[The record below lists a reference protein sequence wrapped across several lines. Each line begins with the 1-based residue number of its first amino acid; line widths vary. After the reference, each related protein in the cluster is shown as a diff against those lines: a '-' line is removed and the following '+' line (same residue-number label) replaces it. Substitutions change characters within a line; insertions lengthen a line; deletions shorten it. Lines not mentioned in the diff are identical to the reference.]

1 MKNSD
6 AKVVAIVSYVTLVG
20 WIVAIVLH
28 NNNRSELGAYHL
40 RQSLGLMLTMAVLW
54 FIPVIGWILNIVL
67 FIFMIIGL
75 IYASQE
81 EQKPVPVV
89 GEFYQNLFKGIN

>member
-1 MKNSD
+1 MQKSLRLS
-6 AKVVAIVSYVTLVG
+6 ATLHWLAG
-20 WIVAIVLH
+20 LWLLFFTTTTGP
-28 NNNRSELGAYHL
+28 ELGAYHL

-54 FIPVIGWILNIVL
+54 FIPIIGWILNIVL
-67 FIFMIIGL
+67 FIFLIIGL
-75 IYASQE
+75 VYASQE

>member
-1 MKNSD
+1 MNNSD
-6 AKVVAIVSYVTLVG
+6 AKVVAIISYITLLG
-20 WIVAIVLH
+20 WIVAIILH
-28 NNNRSELGAYHL
+28 NNNRSALGAYHL
-40 RQSLGLMLTMAVLW
+40 RQSLGLMLTIAVLW
-54 FIPVIGWILNIVL
+54 FIPIIGWLLNVVL

-81 EQKPVPVV
+81 EQKPVPLV

>member
-1 MKNSD
+1 MNNSD
-6 AKVVAIVSYVTLVG
+6 AKVVAIISYITLVG

-54 FIPVIGWILNIVL
+54 FIPVIGWLLNIVL

>member
-6 AKVVAIVSYVTLVG
+6 AKVVAIFSYVTLVG

>member
-6 AKVVAIVSYVTLVG
+6 AKVVAIISYVTLVG

-54 FIPVIGWILNIVL
+54 FIPIIGWILNIVL
-67 FIFMIIGL
+67 FIFLIIGL
-75 IYASQE
+75 VYASQE

>member
-1 MKNSD
+1 MNNSD
-6 AKVVAIVSYVTLVG
+6 AKVVAIISYITLLG
-20 WIVAIVLH
+20 WIVAIILH
-28 NNNRSELGAYHL
+28 NNNRSQLGAYHL

-54 FIPVIGWILNIVL
+54 FIPIIGWLLNFVL